1 MLSAPYLYVF
11 LLMYL
16 LRETLGVY
24 KYKRKIEVSHIK
36 KLYRGNGIL
45 IIVTI
50 ILLIT
55 CIIFVC
61 NPLIISNT
69 IKAKENPLREST
81 EKHSETAIK
90 KEAPKDP
97 NDIHIIVNKKSML
110 PGEYKPDD
118 LVVPNVTFAFS
129 GIYEKSYMRKEAAGA
144 LEKLFALAEKDGITL
159 QAVSGF
165 RSLEY
170 QRRVYQ
176 NNVKKQGKEQADQVS
191 ARPGHSE
198 HQTGL
203 TMDVSASSVDNTL
216 EQSFGTTQE
225 GKWLATN
232 AHRAGFIIRYLKEKE
247 SITGYSYEPWHIR
260 YVGDIAKE
268 IYEKGI
274 TLEEYY
280 N

>member
-1 MLSAPYLYVF
+1 M
-11 LLMYL
+11 
-16 LRETLGVY
+16 
-24 KYKRKIEVSHIK
+24 KKI
-36 KLYRGNGIL
+36 YRGNVIL
-45 IIVTI
+45 IAVTI
-50 ILLIT
+50 MILIT

-61 NPLIISNT
+61 NPLIFSNS
-69 IKAKENPLREST
+69 IKAKENPLTEPTKKHENPLTEPT
-81 EKHSETAIK
+81 EKHSETPVK
-90 KEAPKDP
+90 KEIPKDP

-110 PGEYKPDD
+110 PDGYRPND
-118 LVVPNVTFAFS
+118 LVVPDVTFAFS
-129 GIYEKSYMRKEAAGA
+129 GICEKSYMRKEAARA

-170 QRRVYQ
+170 QKSVYQ
-176 NNVKKQGKEQADQVS
+176 NNVRKQGKEETDRVS

-216 EQSFGTTQE
+216 EQSFGTTKE
-225 GKWLATN
+225 GKWLAEN
-232 AHRAGFIIRYLKEKE
+232 AYRAGFIIRYLKGKE
-247 SITGYSYEPWHIR
+247 NITGYSYEPWHIR

-280 N
+280 NEN

>member
-1 MLSAPYLYVF
+1 M
-11 LLMYL
+11 
-16 LRETLGVY
+16 
-24 KYKRKIEVSHIK
+24 K
-36 KLYRGNGIL
+36 KLNKRGRMLITIIIL
-45 IIVTI
+45 II
-50 ILLIT
+50 
-55 CIIFVC
+55 CIIYVC
-61 NPLIISNT
+61 NTFVFSNNTQAKEKQVIEPT
-69 IKAKENPLREST
+69 IK
-81 EKHSETAIK
+81 HSKTDIK

-110 PGEYKPDD
+110 PDGYKPED

-165 RSLEY
+165 RSQAY
-170 QRRVYQ
+170 QRSVYQ
-176 NNVKKQGKEQADQVS
+176 NNVKVNGKEQTDRVS

-203 TMDVSASSVDNTL
+203 TMDVSASSVGDTL
-216 EQSFGTTQE
+216 EQSFGTTKE
-225 GKWLATN
+225 GKWLAEN
-232 AHRAGFIIRYLKEKE
+232 AHRAGFIIRYLKGKE

-260 YVGDIAKE
+260 YVGDIANE
-268 IYEKGI
+268 IFEKGI

-280 N
+280 NEN

>member
-1 MLSAPYLYVF
+1 MQ
-11 LLMYL
+11 
-16 LRETLGVY
+16 
-24 KYKRKIEVSHIK
+24 

-55 CIIFVC
+55 CVIFVC
-61 NPLIISNT
+61 NPLIFSNYLKT
-69 IKAKENPLREST
+69 KENPLT
-81 EKHSETAIK
+81 EPTKKHSGTSIK

-97 NDIHIIVNKKSML
+97 NDIHIIANKERML
-110 PGEYKPDD
+110 PDGYKPDD
-118 LVVPNVTFAFS
+118 LVVPNVEFSFS
-129 GIYEKSYMRKEAAGA
+129 GIYERNYMRKEAAKA
-144 LEKLFALAEKDGITL
+144 LEKLFTLAKKDGITL

-170 QRRVYQ
+170 QENVYQ
-176 NNVKKQGKEQADQVS
+176 NHVKRQGKEQADRVS

-203 TMDVSASSVDNTL
+203 TMDVSASSVNNGL
-216 EQSFGTTQE
+216 EQSFGTTEE
-225 GKWLATN
+225 GKWLAAN
-232 AHRAGFIIRYLKEKE
+232 AYRAGFIIRYLNGKE

-280 N
+280 SEN